1 MTAGVITVFAHSSRF
16 NEDYHSASAS
26 WRLGV
31 ASSFTPALQ
40 RSALELARK
49 LWREGVEFAKAGVLL
64 GEIGSEDAVQL
75 SLFST
80 FEIDDEEPRRLMAS
94 LDALN
99 GE

>member
-1 MTAGVITVFAHSSRF
+1 MA
-16 NEDYHSASAS
+16 
-26 WRLGV
+26 
-31 ASSFTPALQ
+31 
-40 RSALELARK
+40 
-49 LWREGVEFAKAGVLL
+49 EGVEFAKAGVLL